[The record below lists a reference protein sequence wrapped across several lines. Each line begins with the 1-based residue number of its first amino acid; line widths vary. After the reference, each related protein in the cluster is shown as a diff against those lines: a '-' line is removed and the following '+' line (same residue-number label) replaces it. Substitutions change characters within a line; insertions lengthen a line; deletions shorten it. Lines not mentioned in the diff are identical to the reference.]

1 MDILEKIKSA
11 IVKGRINMTDHADEE
26 LANDEILDE
35 DLLRSVL
42 HGEIIEEY
50 LDDKPFPSCL
60 IYGKD
65 QKERHIH
72 SVWAYSAEH
81 DIAIVITGYIPDPDR
96 WIDHSIRRR

>member
-1 MDILEKIKSA
+1 MDILEEIKSA

-26 LANDEILDE
+26 LANDEIQDE

-72 SVWAYSAEH
+72 SVWH
-81 DIAIVITGYIPDPDR
+81 IPL
-96 WIDHSIRRR
+96 SMTLQLS

>member
-42 HGEIIEEY
+42 HGDIIEEY
-50 LDDKPFPSCL
+50 PDDKPFPSCL
-60 IYGKD
+60 
-65 QKERHIH
+65 
-72 SVWAYSAEH
+72 V
-81 DIAIVITGYIPDPDR
+81 
-96 WIDHSIRRR
+96 